1 MTDIVERLRKA
12 SNASSEWGLLMQEA
26 AVDIE
31 FLRKHAGAITRG
43 PSFSDLDGRNAS
55 RQIPGLPSQKQESEL
70 TSELRHQ
77 TPQDDRVND

>member
-1 MTDIVERLRKA
+1 MTDIVERLREA

-26 AVDIE
+26 ALDIE

-43 PSFSDLDGRNAS
+43 PFFSDLDGRNAS
-55 RQIPGLPSQKQESEL
+55 RRIPGLPGQKQESDL

-77 TPQDDRVND
+77 TASE